1 MNDEY
6 NELYNMLST
15 DREDVRRIKE
25 EYEKDMSVLLGRIR
39 SYHINQIDITDEY
52 DLENNFDKFK
62 VDDTYLKY
70 SINNDA
76 LDFKISLLQGYL
88 QELFIEKKFNIY
100 KREQEE
106 RLSKREY
113 LEYINNPNVKSDR
126 ISAWYQEFMQK

>member
-15 DREDVRRIKE
+15 DREDVRRIKD

-106 RLSKREY
+106 KLSKREY